1 MKKKKKKPYPLI
13 DGHSLLLSFIYLF
26 TEINLINKMFE
37 LKKKEFN
44 YFVFFY
50 ALTSFLLSIFWRN

>member
-37 LKKKEFN
+37 LKKKSLIIL
-44 YFVFFY
+44 YFFT
-50 ALTSFLLSIFWRN
+50 L